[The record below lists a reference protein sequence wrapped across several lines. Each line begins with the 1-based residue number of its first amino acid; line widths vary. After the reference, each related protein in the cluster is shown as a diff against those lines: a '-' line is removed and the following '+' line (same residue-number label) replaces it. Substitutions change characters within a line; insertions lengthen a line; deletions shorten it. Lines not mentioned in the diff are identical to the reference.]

1 MGFYYIFIQDK
12 QHLKILTADQ
22 AENLEVRGGNMYL
35 NDSPLLS
42 PVLNLAQYES
52 THRRVLVEP

>member
-1 MGFYYIFIQDK
+1 
-12 QHLKILTADQ
+12 
-22 AENLEVRGGNMYL
+22 MYL

-42 PVLNLAQYES
+42 PVLNLAQYER